1 MGENEDVPSQPGGDG
16 EGAST
21 GGKKGRYRR
30 DKPWVG
36 SGVPRGVSNFFLFS
50 SFPFTGSRTRPDA
63 AAQAQLFLLFFRAEG
78 RSGRGFHGTREL
90 LFFP

>member
-1 MGENEDVPSQPGGDG
+1 MGENEELPPQTGGDG

-36 SGVPRGVSNFFLFS
+36 SGVTRGASNFFLL
-50 SFPFTGSRTRPDA
+50 FPSRAVGPDA
-63 AAQAQLFLLFFRAEG
+63 AAQFLLLSR
-78 RSGRGFHGTREL
+78 RGEVGGVSMVSESFSSSLTSPCR
-90 LFFP
+90 